1 MFPEDLYIDGCNSY
15 CRMTKLNNRK
25 KELDKQRT
33 EWRKKHRTLNGR
45 IILYPEKPPEHINA
59 RGSKVYNWFWKRILL
74 ETNPQEIPAIIS
86 AVKGQIKRE
95 SDKKKIQ
102 VFRTMIGMAEDAY
115 QLKRLED
122 IKDYDSELMLGK
134 KPVYNSEQG
143 VIYKGGDIYTTDY
156 TEDEDEIIVRDIEG
170 IIVDALSSED
180 RQGNVRLKTM
190 RNNTYKN
197 WNYMGKL

>member
-1 MFPEDLYIDGCNSY
+1 MVKS
-15 CRMTKLNNRK
+15 NNRK

-74 ETNPQEIPAIIS
+74 ETQPQEIPAIIS
-86 AVKGQIKRE
+86 GIKNQIKRE
-95 SDKKKIQ
+95 SDNKKIQ

-134 KPVYNSEQG
+134 RPIYNSEQG
-143 VIYKGGDIYTTDY
+143 VIYKGGNIYTTDY

-170 IIVDALSSED
+170 VIVGVLSSDDKQESTK
-180 RQGNVRLKTM
+180 LKTI
-190 RNNTYKN
+190 RNNTYKT
-197 WNYMGKL
+197 WKYTEEL